1 MRSEIIV
8 TVKDTKGKISSYDV
22 EVPVKITAERAARD
36 IVEAVNYYKDRY
48 GKTKVLPGSRYRLK
62 NERTSS
68 VLDPQK
74 TLYECGVWQGDVLTI
89 IES

>member
-8 TVKDTKGKISSYDV
+8 TVKNKKSGLTYDV
-22 EVPVKITAERAARD
+22 EVPVRITAEKAARD
-36 IVEAVNYYKDRY
+36 IVEAVNYYKDRD
-48 GKTKVLPGSRYRLK
+48 GKTKVLPGSRYRLR

>member
-22 EVPVKITAERAARD
+22 EVPVKITAEKAARD

-48 GKTKVLPGSRYRLK
+48 GKTKVLSGSRYRLK

>member
-22 EVPVKITAERAARD
+22 EVPVRITAEKAVRD
-36 IVEAVNYYKDRY
+36 IVEVLNYYK
-48 GKTKVLPGSRYRLK
+48 GGAPILSPVGRYRLR

>member
-8 TVKDTKGKISSYDV
+8 TVKDKKGNFTYDV
-22 EVPVKITAERAARD
+22 EVPVKITVEKAARD
-36 IVEAVNYYKDRY
+36 IVEVLNYYKDPQARMRIIQV
-48 GKTKVLPGSRYRLK
+48 GGYRLK

>member
-22 EVPVKITAERAARD
+22 EVPVKITAEKAARD
-36 IVEAVNYYKDRY
+36 IVEAVNYYKDPK
-48 GKTKVLPGSRYRLK
+48 GNTQVLSGSRYRLR

-68 VLDPQK
+68 ILDPQK

>member
-8 TVKDTKGKISSYDV
+8 TVKDTKGNFSPYDV
-22 EVPVKITAERAARD
+22 EVPIKINVEKATRD
-36 IVEAVNYYKDRY
+36 IVEVLNYYKDPQGRMRIIPD
-48 GKTKVLPGSRYRLK
+48 GRYRLR

>member
-22 EVPVKITAERAARD
+22 EVPVKITAEKAARD
-36 IVEAVNYYKDRY
+36 IVEAVNYYKDRT
-48 GKTKVLPGSRYRLK
+48 GNTKVLTEGRYRLR